1 MALKPPGWASHA
13 VPTLR
18 GWVDPQT
25 GELLK
30 SQRISQ
36 AQLDEHNGT
45 PTPPAKPKVLK
56 EVMAEDD
63 YANMS
68 KKELEAVGREHGIE
82 LDRRKNKKTLV
93 ERLKG
98 VVGQ

>member
-36 AQLDEHNGT
+36 AQLDEHNGVSQ
-45 PTPPAKPKVLK
+45 PQPLA

-68 KKELEAVGREHGIE
+68 KKELEEIGREHGIE

-93 ERLKG
+93 EKLKG

>member
-1 MALKPPGWASHA
+1 MTLKPPAWAEHA
-13 VPTLR
+13 VPSLQ
-18 GWVDPQT
+18 GWVDPET
-25 GELLK
+25 DELLTSTK
-30 SQRISQ
+30 ITQEQIDEFNGVSQPQ
-36 AQLDEHNGT
+36 PLA
-45 PTPPAKPKVLK
+45 